1 MAFLNNIILYLNLT
15 VVTGTNILHNC
26 THIFSAHPRSVSES
40 HVVVNPAYQLQE
52 DVLALQAAA
61 GINDEDGDEHL
72 EIGYF
77 CKRLVIQMM
86 TVRCLRVGYFLR
98 PK

>member
-15 VVTGTNILHNC
+15 VVTGTNILHNS
-26 THIFSAHPRSVSES
+26 THIFSAHPRGVSES

-52 DVLALQAAA
+52 DVLALHAAA
-61 GINDEDGDEHL
+61 GINDEDDDEHL

-77 CKRLVIQMM
+77 YKPNVL
-86 TVRCLRVGYFLR
+86 LY
-98 PK
+98 K